1 MQHIYR
7 AYYYSAIKK
16 WKFFLK
22 KENFSFATVWMDL
35 GDIMLIEVS
44 QTEKDKYSMLLFT
57 CGI

>member
-16 WKFFLK
+16 WKLKK

-35 GDIMLIEVS
+35 GDSMLIEVS
-44 QTEKDKYSMLLFT
+44 QTEKDKYSMLLFI